1 MRLIG
6 RYNFAKAQNPQTGE
20 SIKIKTA
27 TVGLHATKKS
37 IKSIKL
43 NYVKLN

>member
-20 SIKIKTA
+20 SIKIKMA
-27 TVGLHATKKS
+27 TVGQHATKS
-37 IKSIKL
+37 IKSIKI